1 MSPSRSKQ
9 MVQSCVGT
17 EAFIEATFS
26 VGTVDW
32 NRAWREQRARIS
44 TPGRDAS
51 SWDRRAVSFAKPAS
65 ETDYATQLLSIIRPR
80 PHWTVLDMGCG
91 SGALAIPLAR
101 RVRSVTAVDFS
112 PRMLSLVEQRCAAEG
127 VNNVITVEG
136 RWEDDWRKLGI
147 ASSYDLALASRSMV
161 VDDLHA
167 SILALD
173 SIARKR
179 VCIVTIIG
187 DGPYDRRL
195 FDAIGKPLN
204 LGPDYIYNY
213 NMLYQMGICANVT
226 FIEETRNRAYR
237 SPEDAFAT
245 MQQMF
250 HHLSPT
256 EEERLHAY
264 LEEYLVRANGY
275 WRLSYK
281 KLVKWAVI
289 WWDKQM

>member
-1 MSPSRSKQ
+1 MDTS
-9 MVQSCVGT
+9 
-17 EAFIEATFS
+17 FS
-26 VGTVDW
+26 VGTGDW

-44 TPGRDAS
+44 TPKRDAL
-51 SWDRRAVSFAKPAS
+51 SWDREAVSFARRSS
-65 ETDYATQLLSIIRPR
+65 ETDYATQLLSIVRPR

-91 SGALAIPLAR
+91 SGVIAIPLAR
-101 RVRSVTAVDFS
+101 RVRTVTAVDFS
-112 PRMLSLVEQRCAAEG
+112 PRMLSIVDQRCEAEG
-127 VNNVITVEG
+127 IDNVITVEG

-161 VDDLHA
+161 VDDLRA

-173 SIARKR
+173 SIAQKR

-226 FIEETRNRAYR
+226 FIEETRDRTYR
-237 SPEDAFAT
+237 NPEDAFAA
-245 MQQMF
+245 MQRMF
-250 HHLSPT
+250 HHLSPK
-256 EEERLHAY
+256 EEERLRAY
-264 LEEYLVRANGY
+264 LDKHLIQRNGY
-275 WRLSYK
+275 WRLSYRK
-281 KLVKWAVI
+281 VVKWAVI
-289 WWDKQM
+289 WWDKQT

>member
-1 MSPSRSKQ
+1 MN
-9 MVQSCVGT
+9 
-17 EAFIEATFS
+17 AAFS

-32 NRAWREQRARIS
+32 NRAWQEQRAQIS
-44 TPGRDAS
+44 TPRRGIS
-51 SWDRRAVSFAKPAS
+51 FWDRRALSFAKPLS
-65 ETDYATQLLSIIRPR
+65 ETDYATQLLAIIRPR

-101 RVRSVTAVDFS
+101 RVRAVTAVDLS
-112 PRMLSLVEQRCAAEG
+112 PQMLSIVEQQCRTEG
-127 VNNVITVEG
+127 INNVITVEG

-147 ASSYDLALASRSMV
+147 APSYDLALASRSMV
-161 VDDLHA
+161 VDDLRA

-173 SIARKR
+173 TIAGKR

-195 FDAIGKPLN
+195 FDAIGRPLN

-226 FIEETRNRAYR
+226 FIEETRDRTYR
-237 SPEDAFAT
+237 SPEDAFAV

-250 HHLSPT
+250 QQLSLK
-256 EEERLHAY
+256 EEKRLHAY
-264 LEEYLVRANGY
+264 LDKYLIQRNGY
-275 WRLSYK
+275 WQLSYK
-281 KLVKWAVI
+281 KVVKWAVI

>member
-1 MSPSRSKQ
+1 MD
-9 MVQSCVGT
+9 
-17 EAFIEATFS
+17 AAFS

-32 NRAWREQRARIS
+32 NRAWQEQRARIS

-51 SWDRRAVSFAKPAS
+51 SWDRRAVSFAKPPS

-101 RVRSVTAVDFS
+101 RVRAVTAVDFS
-112 PRMLSLVEQRCAAEG
+112 PRMLSLVDQRCEAEG
-127 VNNVITVEG
+127 IDNVITVEG

-161 VDDLHA
+161 VDDLRA

-237 SPEDAFAT
+237 SPEDAFAA
-245 MQQMF
+245 MQQLL
-250 HHLSPT
+250 HHLSPK

-264 LEEYLVRANGY
+264 LNEYLVRTNGY
-275 WRLSYK
+275 WKLSYK
-281 KLVKWAVI
+281 KVVKWAVI

>member
-1 MSPSRSKQ
+1 M
-9 MVQSCVGT
+9 
-17 EAFIEATFS
+17 EASFS
-26 VGTVDW
+26 VGAVDW
-32 NRAWREQRARIS
+32 NRAWQEQRARMS

-51 SWDRRAVSFAKPAS
+51 SWDRRALSFAKAAS
-65 ETDYATQLLSIIRPR
+65 ETDYATQLLAIIRPR

-91 SGALAIPLAR
+91 NGALAIPLAR
-101 RVRSVTAVDFS
+101 RVRTVTAVDFS
-112 PRMLSLVEQRCAAEG
+112 PRMLSMVDQRCKAEG
-127 VNNVITVEG
+127 ISNVTTVEG
-136 RWEDDWRKLGI
+136 RWEDDWRKLRI

-173 SIARKR
+173 GIARKR

-226 FIEETRNRAYR
+226 FIEETRDRAYR
-237 SPEDAFAT
+237 TPEDAYTA
-245 MQQMF
+245 MQQTF
-250 HHLSPT
+250 HHLTPE
-256 EEERLHAY
+256 EEERLHDY
-264 LEEYLVRANGY
+264 LEKHLIQRNGY

-281 KLVKWAVI
+281 KVIKWAVI
-289 WWDKQM
+289 WWDKQI